1 MKKGLSSTD
10 SPDNKN
16 FNSILAF
23 ESEVVK
29 DKFKELAIIFAY
41 RELAQ
46 QNDLSLRQQAEIIS
60 PAHWNDSPPTELGL
74 DKEFEAFKRC
84 GSEGF
89 IAITE
94 KFDFELANKGWY
106 SKHLTF
112 RNRQIIID
120 PDHIGFTSNQT
131 SKKPFIKPPIYI
143 EKKLENTPNKNYRN
157 SMKRPSRIKT
167 NDRLI

>member
-1 MKKGLSSTD
+1 MKKGLPTTSS
-10 SPDNKN
+10 PNNKN
-16 FNSILAF
+16 FDSIVPF
-23 ESEVVK
+23 ESELENAK
-29 DKFKELAIIFAY
+29 WKELAIIVALKQVA
-41 RELAQ
+41 E
-46 QNDLSLRQQAEIIS
+46 QNDLTLRQQSAIFS

-106 SKHLTF
+106 TKHLTF

-143 EKKLENTPNKNYRN
+143 DNTVKKTITKKDIRKKFMSQKN
-157 SMKRPSRIKT
+157 
-167 NDRLI
+167 D

>member
-16 FNSILAF
+16 FYSILAF

-29 DKFKELAIIFAY
+29 DKFKELALIVALK
-41 RELAQ
+41 EVAKL
-46 QNDLSLRQQAEIIS
+46 NDLSLKQQVEIFS
-60 PAHWNDSPPTELGL
+60 PVHWNNSPGLGL

-84 GSEGF
+84 GSQGF

-112 RNRQIIID
+112 RNKQIIID
-120 PDHIGFTSNQT
+120 PNHIGFTSNQT
-131 SKKPFIKPPIYI
+131 TKKPFIKPPVYI
-143 EKKLENTPNKNYRN
+143 EKKLENTSNKNYRN
-157 SMKRPSRIKT
+157 SIKRPSRIKT

>member
-16 FNSILAF
+16 FNPILAF

-29 DKFKELAIIFAY
+29 DKFKELALIVALK
-41 RELAQ
+41 EVAK
-46 QNDLSLRQQAEIIS
+46 QNDLSLKQQVEIFS
-60 PAHWNDSPPTELGL
+60 PKHWNDSPDGLGL
-74 DKEFEAFKRC
+74 DEEFEAFKRC
-84 GSEGF
+84 GSQGF

-106 SKHLTF
+106 TKHLTF

-131 SKKPFIKPPIYI
+131 TKKPFIKPPVYI
-143 EKKLENTPNKNYRN
+143 EKKLENTANKNYRN
-157 SMKRPSRIKT
+157 LIKRPFRS
-167 NDRLI
+167 

>member
-1 MKKGLSSTD
+1 MKKGLPTTSS
-10 SPDNKN
+10 PNNKN
-16 FNSILAF
+16 FDPIVPF
-23 ESEVVK
+23 ESELENAK
-29 DKFKELAIIFAY
+29 WKELAIIVAY
-41 RELAQ
+41 KELAQ

-84 GSEGF
+84 GSQGF

-120 PDHIGFTSNQT
+120 PNHIGFTSNQT
-131 SKKPFIKPPIYI
+131 SKKPFIKPPVYI
-143 EKKLENTPNKNYRN
+143 EKKLENTANKNYRN
-157 SMKRPSRIKT
+157 SIKRPSRIKT